1 MPQSPFP
8 MLIPARASCIRR
20 QLHLLAIPNFPA
32 RKAPMESLSNFAE
45 GLAGTVWG
53 WPSTFP
59 AMVGLLLVTGL
70 VTTVLLRFIQL
81 RRLKHS
87 FDVLRGKYDDPKHDG
102 DLSHF
107 QALTTA
113 LSATVGIGN
122 IAGVATAIHYGG
134 PGALFWMW
142 VTAIFGM
149 ALKYAECTLA
159 IKYRVILP
167 DGSASG
173 GPMYYIEKGLGKS
186 WKPMAMFFAFC
197 AIISSFGSGNSIQA
211 FTVADQ
217 IRSDLG
223 VSTWITGLVSAGL
236 VAAVILGGIKRI
248 GKVTSKLVPYMAAIY
263 VAGGLMVLILNFT
276 SIPGVLVSIVQ
287 SAFKPAA
294 QIGGFAGGSFI
305 FMLTWGVKR
314 GLFSN
319 ESGQGS
325 APIAHAA
332 AKTDE
337 PVREGVVAM
346 MGPLIDTL
354 IICTITGLVILST
367 GVWNEKKVESL
378 PVNAQSSLTFM
389 VAGSA
394 VMTDGVITDADKL
407 TGNFIVQDGTP
418 LEVLIVRNNSVVDGA
433 VLETEDGLPFTGKL
447 TADDG
452 TLEMEGL
459 PDLNLSGEMIQNGS
473 PLTAWAFQ
481 RGLAPLGNWGHFIIT
496 LGVVLFGI
504 STAISWSYYGDRAV
518 VYLFGAQYIF
528 AYKIIF
534 VVMNFLGAIFSLEI
548 VWNFGDS
555 ALGLMALPNLIAL
568 IFLSGKVRSMTNEY
582 FSRDHKPTR

>member
-1 MPQSPFP
+1 
-8 MLIPARASCIRR
+8 
-20 QLHLLAIPNFPA
+20 
-32 RKAPMESLSNFAE
+32 MENISNFASE
-45 GLAGTVWG
+45 LSGTVWG
-53 WPSTFP
+53 WPEVFP
-59 AMVGLLLVTGL
+59 LMVGALLLTGL
-70 VTTVLLRFIQL
+70 ITTVALRFIQL
-81 RRLKHS
+81 RKLKHS
-87 FDVLRGKYDDPKHDG
+87 LDVIRGRYDDPSHEG

-122 IAGVATAIHYGG
+122 IAGVATAMHYGG
-134 PGALFWMW
+134 PGAIFWMW

-159 IKYRVILP
+159 VKYRTILP
-167 DGSASG
+167 DGTAAG
-173 GPMYYIEKGLGKS
+173 GPMYYIEKGLGPA
-186 WKPMAMFFAFC
+186 WKPLAVVFAVC

-217 IRSDLG
+217 IRDDLG
-223 VSTWITGLVSAGL
+223 VPTWITGFVSAGL

-248 GKVTSKLVPYMAAIY
+248 GAVTSKLVPYMAVIY
-263 VAGGLMVLILNFT
+263 VAGGLLVLLLNFSQVPEMLAVIFT
-276 SIPGVLVSIVQ
+276 

-294 QIGGFAGGSFI
+294 QLSGFAGGSFI

-346 MGPLIDTL
+346 MGPMIDTL
-354 IICTITGLVILST
+354 IICTITGLVILTT
-367 GVWNEKKVESL
+367 GVWHDKREDLL
-378 PVNAQSSLTFM
+378 PVNAQSAITVVNLDT
-389 VAGSA
+389 A
-394 VMTDGVITDADKL
+394 VQVDGKIVDADRFSGTAKVYDGRVRGVAFVRNHALVDDPVLLEGDLSYSGELVVDDGGIAFDRIPPLQL
-407 TGNFIVQDGTP
+407 TGAMA
-418 LEVLIVRNNSVVDGA
+418 R
-433 VLETEDGLPFTGKL
+433 
-447 TADDG
+447 
-452 TLEMEGL
+452 
-459 PDLNLSGEMIQNGS
+459 NGS

-481 RGLAPLGNWGHFIIT
+481 EGLRPLLGQWGFLIVTI
-496 LGVVLFGI
+496 GVVLFGI

-518 VYLFGAQYIF
+518 VYLFGPRYITP
-528 AYKIIF
+528 YKVLF
-534 VVMNFLGAIFSLEI
+534 CVMNFLGAIFSLEI

-555 ALGLMALPNLIAL
+555 ALGLMSLPNLIAL
-568 IFLSGKVRSMTNEY
+568 VFLLPMVRRMTKEY
-582 FSRDHKPTR
+582 FSRDHKPYW

>member
-1 MPQSPFP
+1 
-8 MLIPARASCIRR
+8 
-20 QLHLLAIPNFPA
+20 
-32 RKAPMESLSNFAE
+32 MEFLNNFAS
-45 GLAGTVWG
+45 GLAGAVWG
-53 WPSTFP
+53 WPQVFP
-59 AMVGLLLVTGL
+59 VMVAALLVTGL
-70 VTTVLLRFIQL
+70 FTTMSLRFIQL
-81 RRLKHS
+81 RKLKHS
-87 FDVLRGKYDDPKHDG
+87 FDVIRGKYDDPSHEG

-122 IAGVATAIHYGG
+122 IAGVATALHYGG

-142 VTAIFGM
+142 VTALFGM

-159 IKYRVILP
+159 IKYRQILP

-186 WKPMAMFFAFC
+186 WKPLAVVFAVC
-197 AIISSFGSGNSIQA
+197 AVISSFGSGNSIQA

-223 VSTWITGLVSAGL
+223 VPTWITGIISASL
-236 VAAVILGGIKRI
+236 VAMVILGGIKRI
-248 GKVTSKLVPYMAAIY
+248 GAVTSKLVPYMAVIY
-263 VAGGLMVLILNFT
+263 VVSGSLILLFNL
-276 SIPGVLVSIVQ
+276 SSLPGVVSSIFA

-294 QIGGFAGGSFI
+294 QMGGFAGGSFI

-354 IICTITGLVILST
+354 IICSITGLVILST
-367 GVWNEKKVESL
+367 GAWHDKAPDSV
-378 PVNAQSSLTFM
+378 PVNAQSAITVINENAEVL
-389 VAGSA
+389 
-394 VMTDGVITDADKL
+394 TDGEISDDMKF
-407 TGNFIVQDGTP
+407 TGDVECRSGAP
-418 LEVLIVRNNSVVDGA
+418 LGVFLVRNHSLVEGPVLTMEGPAPFTGTMKVVDGDIQ
-433 VLETEDGLPFTGKL
+433 TD
-447 TADDG
+447 
-452 TLEMEGL
+452 GL
-459 PDLNLSGEMIQNGS
+459 PDLMLFGDMAQNGS
-473 PLTAWAFQ
+473 PLTAMAFR
-481 RGLAPLGNWGHFIIT
+481 RGLSPLGDWGHLLIT
-496 LGVVLFGI
+496 LSVVLFGI
-504 STAISWSYYGDRAV
+504 STAISWSYYGDRAI
-518 VYLFGAQYIF
+518 VYLFGTKYIF
-528 AYKIIF
+528 PYKIVFCI
-534 VVMNFLGAIFSLEI
+534 MNFLGAIFSLEV

-568 IFLSGKVRSMTNEY
+568 IFLAKKVRGMTGEY
-582 FSRDHKPTR
+582 FSREHEPFR

>member
-1 MPQSPFP
+1 MDFMTEFS
-8 MLIPARASCIRR
+8 AG
-20 QLHLLAIPNFPA
+20 
-32 RKAPMESLSNFAE
+32 LS
-45 GLAGTVWG
+45 GTVWG
-53 WPSTFP
+53 WPSAFP
-59 AMVGLLLVTGL
+59 LMVALLLVTGL
-70 VTTVLLRFIQL
+70 VMTATLRFIQIRKL
-81 RRLKHS
+81 RHG
-87 FDVLRGKYDDPKHDG
+87 FDVVRGKYDDPSHDG

-122 IAGVATAIHYGG
+122 IAGVATALHYGG

-159 IKYRVILP
+159 IQYRVILP

-173 GPMYYIEKGLGKS
+173 GPMYYIEKGLGRS
-186 WKPMAMFFAFC
+186 WKWLAMAFAVC
-197 AIISSFGSGNSIQA
+197 AVISSFGSGNSIQA

-223 VSTWITGLVSAGL
+223 VPTWITGLISAGL
-236 VAAVILGGIKRI
+236 VALVILGGIKRI
-248 GKVTSKLVPYMAAIY
+248 GAVTSKLVPYMAVIY
-263 VAGGLMVLILNFT
+263 VASGLLVVMMNFNA
-276 SIPGVLVSIVQ
+276 IPGVLVDIFR

-294 QIGGFAGGSFI
+294 QVGGFAGGSFI

-346 MGPLIDTL
+346 LGPLIDTL

-367 GVWNEKKVESL
+367 GVWHERVPDSV
-378 PVNAQSSLTFM
+378 PVNAQSAITVINES
-389 VAGSA
+389 AG
-394 VMTDGVITDADKL
+394 VLTDGLIADPDLYTGEVQVLDGRPAGVFLVRNHSLVELPRLNLDDGSFFGGELTVKDGAIATDGQPDLTL
-407 TGNFIVQDGTP
+407 TGDM
-418 LEVLIVRNNSVVDGA
+418 A
-433 VLETEDGLPFTGKL
+433 
-447 TADDG
+447 
-452 TLEMEGL
+452 
-459 PDLNLSGEMIQNGS
+459 QNGS
-473 PLTAWAFQ
+473 PLTGLAFR
-481 RGLAPLGNWGHFIIT
+481 RGLAKFGDWGHLLVT

-518 VYLFGAQYIF
+518 VYLLGTKYVLP
-528 AYKIIF
+528 YKIIF
-534 VVMNFLGAIFSLEI
+534 VIMNFLGAIFSLEV

-555 ALGLMALPNLIAL
+555 ALGLMSLPNLIGL
-568 IFLSGKVRSMTNEY
+568 IFLSRKVNGMTGEY
-582 FSRDHKPTR
+582 FAKDHKPLR

>member
-1 MPQSPFP
+1 
-8 MLIPARASCIRR
+8 
-20 QLHLLAIPNFPA
+20 
-32 RKAPMESLSNFAE
+32 MEFITNLSADVS
-45 GLAGTVWG
+45 GTVWG
-53 WPSTFP
+53 WPSIFP
-59 AMVGLLLVTGL
+59 LMVALLLITGL
-70 VTTVLLRFIQL
+70 VTTVMLRFIQI
-81 RRLKHS
+81 RKLKHS
-87 FDVLRGKYDDPKHDG
+87 LDVVRGKYDDPEHEG

-122 IAGVATAIHYGG
+122 IAGVATALHYGG

-173 GPMYYIEKGLGKS
+173 GPMYYIERGLGKS
-186 WKPMAMFFAFC
+186 WKPLAVFFAVC
-197 AIISSFGSGNSIQA
+197 AVISSFGSGNSIQA

-217 IRSDLG
+217 LRSDLG
-223 VSTWITGLVSAGL
+223 IPTWITGLMSAGL
-236 VAAVILGGIKRI
+236 VALVILGGIKRI
-248 GKVTSKLVPYMAAIY
+248 GSVTSRLVPYMASIY
-263 VAGGLMVLILNFT
+263 IAGGLAVLVMNFT
-276 SIPGVLVSIVQ
+276 SLPGVVINIFS

-294 QIGGFAGGSFI
+294 TGWGFAGGSFI

-332 AKTDE
+332 AMTDE

-354 IICTITGLVILST
+354 IICSITGLVILST
-367 GVWNEKKVESL
+367 GVWDSKMAETLDINTQNTMSVIVDHGQVQIDGKLRDEDKFTGTIEVDRGKFESVHL
-378 PVNAQSSLTFM
+378 IRNHSIVDDAFIMNSGGDSFTGNIE
-389 VAGSA
+389 V
-394 VMTDGVITDADKL
+394 TDGEIELA
-407 TGNFIVQDGTP
+407 
-418 LEVLIVRNNSVVDGA
+418 
-433 VLETEDGLPFTGKL
+433 GL
-447 TADDG
+447 DD
-452 TLEMEGL
+452 LQ
-459 PDLNLSGEMIQNGS
+459 LSGLMAQNGS
-473 PLTAWAFQ
+473 PLTAWAFKE
-481 RGLAPLGNWGHFIIT
+481 GLRPILGPWGYLIIT
-496 LGVVLFGI
+496 IGVVLFGI
-504 STAISWSYYGDRAV
+504 STAISWSYYGDRAI
-518 VYLFGAQYIF
+518 VYLAGPQYVLP
-528 AYKIIF
+528 YKLVF
-534 VVMNFLGAIFSLEI
+534 VLMNFLGAIFSLEV

-568 IFLSGKVRSMTNEY
+568 IFLGTKVRSMTNEY
-582 FSRDHKPTR
+582 FSRDHKPLR

>member
-1 MPQSPFP
+1 MEF
-8 MLIPARASCIRR
+8 IRDFASG
-20 QLHLLAIPNFPA
+20 
-32 RKAPMESLSNFAE
+32 LS
-45 GLAGTVWG
+45 GTVWG
-53 WPSTFP
+53 WPETFP
-59 AMVGLLLVTGL
+59 LMVAALLVVGLF
-70 VTTVLLRFIQL
+70 TTVALRFIQL

-87 FDVLRGKYDDPKHDG
+87 FDVVRGKYDDPSHDG

-122 IAGVATAIHYGG
+122 IAGVATALHYGG

-173 GPMYYIEKGLGKS
+173 GPMYYIERGLGRA
-186 WKPMAMFFAFC
+186 WKPLAVAFAVC
-197 AIISSFGSGNSIQA
+197 AVISSFGSGNSIQA

-223 VSTWITGLVSAGL
+223 VSTWITGLLSAGL

-248 GKVTSKLVPYMAAIY
+248 GAVTSRLVPYMAAIY
-263 VAGGLMVLILNFT
+263 ITGGLLVLLLNLPAL
-276 SIPGVLVSIVQ
+276 PGALADIFS
-287 SAFKPAA
+287 SAFRPAA
-294 QIGGFAGGSFI
+294 QLGGFAGGTFI

-367 GVWNEKKVESL
+367 GVWHEKMADSV
-378 PVNAQSSLTFM
+378 PVNTQSAISVIM
-389 VAGSA
+389 ADAEVGD
-394 VMTDGVITDADKL
+394 DGKIADADL
-407 TGNFIVQDGTP
+407 FSGTFACVDGRPRDVFLVRNHSLVELPRFVLDDGTP
-418 LEVLIVRNNSVVDGA
+418 FGGDLEVVDGA
-433 VLETEDGLPFTGKL
+433 IET
-447 TADDG
+447 
-452 TLEMEGL
+452 EGL
-459 PDLNLSGEMIQNGS
+459 PGLTLQGDMAQNGS
-473 PLTAWAFQ
+473 PLTAWAFKE
-481 RGLAPLGNWGHFIIT
+481 GLRPLLGGWGYLIVTI
-496 LGVVLFGI
+496 GVVLFGI
-504 STAISWSYYGDRAV
+504 STAISWSYYGDRAI
-518 VYLFGAQYIF
+518 VYLLGTNYVFP
-528 AYKIIF
+528 YKIVF
-534 VVMNFLGAIFSLEI
+534 VIMNFLGAVFSLEI

-568 IFLSGKVRSMTNEY
+568 IFLSRKVTKMTNEY
-582 FSRDHKPTR
+582 FSQEHKPLK

>member
-1 MPQSPFP
+1 
-8 MLIPARASCIRR
+8 
-20 QLHLLAIPNFPA
+20 
-32 RKAPMESLSNFAE
+32 METLSDFSSDLSGA
-45 GLAGTVWG
+45 VWG
-53 WPSTFP
+53 WPDIFP
-59 AMVGLLLVTGL
+59 VMVASLLLTGL
-70 VTTVLLRFIQL
+70 FITMLLRFIQL

-87 FDVLRGKYDDPKHDG
+87 FDVIRGKYDDPKHEG

-122 IAGVATAIHYGG
+122 IAGVATALHYGG

-142 VTAIFGM
+142 VTAVFGM
-149 ALKYAECTLA
+149 ALKYAECTLSM
-159 IKYRVILP
+159 KYRVILP

-173 GPMYYIEKGLGKS
+173 GPMYYIERGLGKS
-186 WKPMAMFFAFC
+186 WKPLAIAFAACAMV
-197 AIISSFGSGNSIQA
+197 SSFGSGNSIQA

-223 VSTWITGLVSAGL
+223 VPTWITGFISASI

-248 GKVTSKLVPYMAAIY
+248 GAVTSKLVPYMAVIY
-263 VAGGLMVLILNFT
+263 VSGGLLVLMLNLGD
-276 SIPGVLVSIVQ
+276 IPQTITLIFA

-294 QIGGFAGGSFI
+294 QIGGFAGGTFI

-354 IICTITGLVILST
+354 IICTITGLVILTT
-367 GVWNEKKVESL
+367 GVWQEKRFDSIPVDNQSDITVVEANTN
-378 PVNAQSSLTFM
+378 VLTNGE
-389 VAGSA
+389 V
-394 VMTDGVITDADKL
+394 DELD
-407 TGNFIVQDGTP
+407 NFDGTVAV
-418 LEVLIVRNNSVVDGA
+418 LEGYAAGVEFVRNHSLVDGPLLMTSDGLEYTGDITVVDG
-433 VLETEDGLPFTGKL
+433 TIDFDTI
-447 TADDG
+447 
-452 TLEMEGL
+452 
-459 PDLNLSGEMIQNGS
+459 PDLNLDGDMARNGS

-481 RGLAPLGNWGHFIIT
+481 AGLSPLGDWGYLIVT

-504 STAISWSYYGDRAV
+504 STAISWCYYGDRAV
-518 VYLFGAQYIF
+518 VYMFGPKYVLP
-528 AYKIIF
+528 YKIMFCI
-534 VVMNFLGAIFSLEI
+534 MNFLGAIFSLEI
-548 VWNFGDS
+548 VWNFGDT
-555 ALGLMALPNLIAL
+555 ALGLMALPNLIGL
-568 IFLSGKVRSMTNEY
+568 VFLARKVRGMTDDY
-582 FSRDHKPTR
+582 FSQEHKPTR

>member
-1 MPQSPFP
+1 M
-8 MLIPARASCIRR
+8 
-20 QLHLLAIPNFPA
+20 
-32 RKAPMESLSNFAE
+32 SLTHISE
-45 GLAGTVWG
+45 TLSGTVWG
-53 WPSTFP
+53 WPSDFP
-59 AMVGLLLVTGL
+59 AMVALLLVTGL
-70 VTTVLLRFIQL
+70 FTTVSLRFIQM

-87 FDVLRGKYDDPKHDG
+87 LDVIRGKYDDPSHEG

-142 VTAIFGM
+142 VTAVFGM

-159 IKYRVILP
+159 IKFRTILP

-173 GPMYYIEKGLGKS
+173 GPMYYIEKGLGKK
-186 WKPMAMFFAFC
+186 WKPMAIFFAVC
-197 AIISSFGSGNSIQA
+197 AVISSFGSGNSIQS
-211 FTVADQ
+211 FTGADQ
-217 IRSDLG
+217 LQSDLG
-223 VSTWITGLVSAGL
+223 VPTWISGVVLASL

-248 GKVTSKLVPYMAAIY
+248 GNVTSKLVPYMAAIY
-263 VAGGLMVLILNFT
+263 VTGGMLVLFMNF
-276 SIPGVLVSIVQ
+276 SVLPGLLKTIVS
-287 SAFKPAA
+287 SAFQPAA

-346 MGPLIDTL
+346 MGPMIDTL

-367 GVWNEKKVESL
+367 NVWTERHDGSV
-378 PVNAQSSLTFM
+378 PVNAQSDLTFVVPNGGVLENGDILDGELLDGPATVRDGVPQDFVIVRNHSL
-389 VAGSA
+389 VAGAQLRNS
-394 VMTDGVITDADKL
+394 
-407 TGNFIVQDGTP
+407 DGTP
-418 LEVLIVRNNSVVDGA
+418 Y
-433 VLETEDGLPFTGKL
+433 TGKL
-447 TADDG
+447 LVNSGSVDFDAA
-452 TLEMEGL
+452 
-459 PDLNLSGEMIQNGS
+459 PDLTLDGAMALNGS
-473 PLTAWAFQ
+473 PMTAAAFQ
-481 RGLAPLGNWGHFIIT
+481 RGLEPILGNYGYLIIT
-496 LGVVLFGI
+496 IGVLLFGL
-504 STAISWSYYGDRAV
+504 STAISWSYYGDRSI
-518 VYLFGAQYIF
+518 VYLFGSKYVLP
-528 AYKIIF
+528 YKIVF
-534 VVMNFLGAIFSLEI
+534 CVMHFLGAIFSLEV

-555 ALGLMALPNLIAL
+555 ALGLMSIPNLIAL
-568 IFLSGKVRSMTNEY
+568 ILLAGMTRRITNEY
-582 FSRDHKPTR
+582 FSRDHKPLR

>member
-1 MPQSPFP
+1 MDF
-8 MLIPARASCIRR
+8 IT
-20 QLHLLAIPNFPA
+20 HL
-32 RKAPMESLSNFAE
+32 SAE
-45 GLAGTVWG
+45 ISGKVWG
-53 WPSTFP
+53 WPGDFP
-59 AMVGLLLVTGL
+59 LMVALLLVTGL
-70 VTTVLLRFIQL
+70 ITSVLLRFIQM

-87 FDVLRGKYDDPKHDG
+87 FDVIRGKYDDPSHDG

-122 IAGVATAIHYGG
+122 IAGVATALHYGG

-173 GPMYYIEKGLGKS
+173 GPMYYIEKGLGRS
-186 WKPMAMFFAFC
+186 WKPLAVFFAVC
-197 AIISSFGSGNSIQA
+197 AVISSFGSGNSIQA

-217 IRSDLG
+217 LRSDLG
-223 VSTWITGLVSAGL
+223 IPTWITGVVSASL

-248 GKVTSKLVPYMAAIY
+248 GAVTSKLVPYMAAIY
-263 VAGGLMVLILNFT
+263 ISGGLLVLLLNLGAL
-276 SIPGVLVSIVQ
+276 PGVLVDIVS
-287 SAFKPAA
+287 SAFRPAA
-294 QIGGFAGGSFI
+294 QLGGFAGGTFI

-332 AKTDE
+332 AQTDE

-346 MGPLIDTL
+346 MGPMIDTL

-367 GVWNEKKVESL
+367 GVWHGKMEETLAINAQNSISVIVDDGLVHTNGSLRDADLFTGTLSVEHGEYSGVHLVRNHSIVESGRIL
-378 PVNAQSSLTFM
+378 NAEGDVFS
-389 VAGSA
+389 G
-394 VMTDGVITDADKL
+394 
-407 TGNFIVQDGTP
+407 P
-418 LEVLIVRNNSVVDGA
+418 LAVDGGGFA
-433 VLETEDGLPFTGKL
+433 LEEM
-447 TADDG
+447 DD
-452 TLEMEGL
+452 LQ
-459 PDLNLSGEMIQNGS
+459 LSGLMAQNGS
-473 PLTAWAFQ
+473 PLTAWAFKE
-481 RGLAPLGNWGHFIIT
+481 GLRPILGPWGYLIIT
-496 LGVVLFGI
+496 VGVVLFGI
-504 STAISWSYYGDRAV
+504 STAISWSYYGDRAI
-518 VYLFGAQYIF
+518 VYLAGPKYVVP
-528 AYKIIF
+528 YKLVF
-534 VVMNFLGAIFSLEI
+534 VLMNFLGAVFSLEV

-568 IFLSGKVRSMTNEY
+568 IFLGRKVKGMTDEY
-582 FSRDHKPTR
+582 FAREHKPLR

>member
-1 MPQSPFP
+1 MDFLNEFS
-8 MLIPARASCIRR
+8 AD
-20 QLHLLAIPNFPA
+20 
-32 RKAPMESLSNFAE
+32 LS
-45 GLAGTVWG
+45 GTVWG
-53 WPSTFP
+53 WPEIFP
-59 AMVGLLLVTGL
+59 VMVGLLLVTGL
-70 VTTVLLRFIQL
+70 IMTATLRFIQI
-81 RRLKHS
+81 RRLRHS
-87 FDVLRGKYDDPKHDG
+87 FDVIRGKYDDPSHDG

-142 VTAIFGM
+142 VTAVFGM

-173 GPMYYIEKGLGKS
+173 GPMYYIEKGLGSK
-186 WKPMAMFFAFC
+186 WKWLAVMFAVC

-217 IRSDLG
+217 IRADLG
-223 VSTWITGLVSAGL
+223 VPTWITGLVTAGL

-248 GKVTSKLVPYMAAIY
+248 GNVTSKLVPYMAVIY
-263 VAGGLMVLILNFT
+263 VVGGLVVLVMNL
-276 SIPGVLVSIVQ
+276 SVIPGVLTDIFA
-287 SAFKPAA
+287 SAFRPAA

-346 MGPLIDTL
+346 MGPMIDTL
-354 IICTITGLVILST
+354 IICSITGLVILST
-367 GVWNEKKVESL
+367 GVWNSRKADSV
-378 PVNAQSSLTFM
+378 PVNAQSAIT
-389 VAGSA
+389 VINESA
-394 VMTDGVITDADKL
+394 EVLTDGIVRDADKF
-407 TGNFIVQDGTP
+407 TGTVEVVDGRPRDVFLVRHHSLVELPVLVESDGTP
-418 LEVLIVRNNSVVDGA
+418 FSGSLTVAGGSIA
-433 VLETEDGLPFTGKL
+433 TESLPAL
-447 TADDG
+447 T
-452 TLEMEGL
+452 
-459 PDLNLSGEMIQNGS
+459 LNGDMAQNGS

-481 RGLAPLGNWGHFIIT
+481 EGLRPIMGNWGFLIIT
-496 LGVVLFGI
+496 LGVVLFGV

-518 VYLFGAQYIF
+518 VYLFGTDYILP
-528 AYKIIF
+528 YKLIF
-534 VVMNFLGAIFSLEI
+534 VVMHFLGAIFSLEV

-555 ALGLMALPNLIAL
+555 ALGLMSLPNLIAL
-568 IFLSGKVRSMTNEY
+568 IFLAGQVKRMTKEY
-582 FSRDHKPTR
+582 FDREHKPLR

>member
-1 MPQSPFP
+1 MS
-8 MLIPARASCIRR
+8 LTHIS
-20 QLHLLAIPNFPA
+20 
-32 RKAPMESLSNFAE
+32 ESLS
-45 GLAGTVWG
+45 GTVWG
-53 WPSTFP
+53 WPSDFP
-59 AMVGLLLVTGL
+59 AMVALLLVTGL
-70 VTTVLLRFIQL
+70 FTTVSLRFIQL
-81 RRLKHS
+81 RKLKHS
-87 FDVLRGKYDDPKHDG
+87 LDVIRGKYDDPSHAG

-142 VTAIFGM
+142 VTAVFGM

-159 IKYRVILP
+159 VKYRTILP
-167 DGSASG
+167 DGTASG
-173 GPMYYIEKGLGKS
+173 GPMYYIEKGLGRK
-186 WKPMAMFFAFC
+186 WKPLAVFFAVC
-197 AIISSFGSGNSIQA
+197 AVISSFGSGNSIQS

-217 IRSDLG
+217 LQSDLG
-223 VSTWITGLVSAGL
+223 IPTWVSGVVLASL

-248 GKVTSKLVPYMAAIY
+248 GNVTSKLVPYMAAIY
-263 VAGGLMVLILNFT
+263 VTGGLLVLFMNLPT
-276 SIPGVLVSIVQ
+276 LPGTLKTIVS
-287 SAFKPAA
+287 SAFQPAA

-367 GVWNEKKVESL
+367 NVWTERHADSL
-378 PVNAQSSLTFM
+378 PVNAQSALTF
-389 VAGSA
+389 VVPTGDVLQDGEILDSDLLDGEAR
-394 VMTDGVITDADKL
+394 VRDGVP
-407 TGNFIVQDGTP
+407 QDFS
-418 LEVLIVRNNSVVDGA
+418 IVRNNSLVDGPI
-433 VLETEDGLPFTGKL
+433 LRHEDGTPFSGLL
-447 TADDG
+447 TVEDG
-452 TLEMEGL
+452 AMDFDATPSLTLDGAMAL
-459 PDLNLSGEMIQNGS
+459 NGS
-473 PLTAWAFQ
+473 PMTAAAFQ
-481 RGLAPLGNWGHFIIT
+481 RGLAPIMGNYGYLIIT
-496 LGVVLFGI
+496 VGVFLFGL
-504 STAISWSYYGDRAV
+504 STAISWSYYGDRSV
-518 VYLFGAQYIF
+518 VYLFGPKYVLP
-528 AYKIIF
+528 YKF
-534 VVMNFLGAIFSLEI
+534 VFCIMHFLGAVFSLEV

-555 ALGLMALPNLIAL
+555 ALGLMSLPNLIAL
-568 IFLSGKVRSMTNEY
+568 ILLAGLTRKISNEY
-582 FSRDHKPTR
+582 FAKDHRPLR

>member
-1 MPQSPFP
+1 
-8 MLIPARASCIRR
+8 
-20 QLHLLAIPNFPA
+20 
-32 RKAPMESLSNFAE
+32 MESLRNFAAE
-45 GLAGTVWG
+45 LSGTVWG
-53 WPSTFP
+53 WPDAFP
-59 AMVGLLLVTGL
+59 LMVAALLVVGLI
-70 VTTVLLRFIQL
+70 TTVTLRFIQL

-87 FDVLRGKYDDPKHDG
+87 LDVVRGKYDDPSHDG

-122 IAGVATAIHYGG
+122 IAGVATALHYGG

-186 WKPMAMFFAFC
+186 WKPLAVAFAVC
-197 AIISSFGSGNSIQA
+197 AVISSFGSGNSIQA

-217 IRSDLG
+217 MRADLG
-223 VSTWITGLVSAGL
+223 IPTWITGLVSAAL

-248 GKVTSKLVPYMAAIY
+248 GNVTSKLVPYMAVIY
-263 VAGGLMVLILNFT
+263 VVGGLLVLLLNVT
-276 SIPGVLVSIVQ
+276 HLPGALASIFS

-294 QIGGFAGGSFI
+294 QMGGFAGGTFI

-346 MGPLIDTL
+346 MGPMIDTL

-367 GVWNEKKVESL
+367 GVWHARMPDRV
-378 PVNAQSSLTFM
+378 PVNAQSAIT
-389 VAGSA
+389 VIHESA
-394 VMTDGVITDADKL
+394 RVLEDGEILPEDL
-407 TGNFIVQDGTP
+407 YSGTVDVVGGVP
-418 LEVLIVRNNSVVDGA
+418 RGVFLVRNHSLVELPRLVDEQGADFGGGLRVVDGDIQTENLPA
-433 VLETEDGLPFTGKL
+433 LELRGDM
-447 TADDG
+447 A
-452 TLEMEGL
+452 
-459 PDLNLSGEMIQNGS
+459 QNGS
-473 PLTAWAFQ
+473 PLTAWAF
-481 RGLAPLGNWGHFIIT
+481 REGLRPILGSWGYLIVTI
-496 LGVVLFGI
+496 GVVLFGI

-518 VYLFGAQYIF
+518 VYLFGTGWVLP
-528 AYKIIF
+528 YKIVF
-534 VVMNFLGAIFSLEI
+534 VIMNFLGAIFSLEI

-555 ALGLMALPNLIAL
+555 ALGLMSLPNLIAL
-568 IFLSGKVRSMTNEY
+568 IFLARKVKSMTDEY
-582 FSRDHKPTR
+582 FAKDHKPLR

>member
-1 MPQSPFP
+1 
-8 MLIPARASCIRR
+8 
-20 QLHLLAIPNFPA
+20 
-32 RKAPMESLSNFAE
+32 MESMTDFSADLSGF
-45 GLAGTVWG
+45 VWG
-53 WPSTFP
+53 WPSAFP
-59 AMVGLLLVTGL
+59 LMVALLLVTGL
-70 VTTVLLRFIQL
+70 VMTATLRFIQI
-81 RRLKHS
+81 RRLRHG
-87 FDVLRGKYDDPKHDG
+87 FDVVRGKYDDPSHDG

-122 IAGVATAIHYGG
+122 IAGVATALHYGG

-173 GPMYYIEKGLGKS
+173 GPMYYIEKGLGSK
-186 WKPMAMFFAFC
+186 WKWLAVLFAVC

-217 IRSDLG
+217 IRADLG
-223 VSTWITGLVSAGL
+223 VPTWITGLVSAGL
-236 VAAVILGGIKRI
+236 VALVILGGIKRI
-248 GKVTSKLVPYMAAIY
+248 GAVTSKLVPYMAAMY
-263 VAGGLMVLILNFT
+263 VAGGLLVVVMNFAA
-276 SIPGVLVSIVQ
+276 IPGVLTDIMK
-287 SAFKPAA
+287 SAFQPAA
-294 QIGGFAGGSFI
+294 QLGGFAGGSFI

-346 MGPLIDTL
+346 LGPLIDTL

-367 GVWNEKKVESL
+367 GVWNTRLPDEV
-378 PVNAQSSLTFM
+378 PVNAQSAITVINESAKVYEDGIVSDDDLFTGTF
-389 VAGSA
+389 A
-394 VMTDGVITDADKL
+394 VRDGNPEGVLLVRNHSWVDVPQLLLD
-407 TGNFIVQDGTP
+407 DGTP
-418 LEVLIVRNNSVVDGA
+418 YSGSLTVDDGGIA
-433 VLETEDGLPFTGKL
+433 MDGLPGLTLTGDML
-447 TADDG
+447 
-452 TLEMEGL
+452 
-459 PDLNLSGEMIQNGS
+459 QNGS
-473 PLTAWAFQ
+473 PLTAQAF
-481 RGLAPLGNWGHFIIT
+481 RIGLSKFGNWGHFLVT

-518 VYLFGAQYIF
+518 VYLLGTGYILP
-528 AYKIIF
+528 YKIIF
-534 VVMNFLGAIFSLEI
+534 VIMNFLGAIFSLEV

-555 ALGLMALPNLIAL
+555 ALGLMSLPNLIAL
-568 IFLSGKVRSMTNEY
+568 IFLSRKVKGMTDDY
-582 FSRDHKPTR
+582 FSKDHKPLQ

>member
-1 MPQSPFP
+1 M
-8 MLIPARASCIRR
+8 
-20 QLHLLAIPNFPA
+20 
-32 RKAPMESLSNFAE
+32 
-45 GLAGTVWG
+45 V
-53 WPSTFP
+53 
-59 AMVGLLLVTGL
+59 AMLLVTGL
-70 VTTVLLRFIQL
+70 VTTVSLRFIQL

-87 FDVLRGKYDDPKHDG
+87 LDVIRGKYDDPSHKG

-142 VTAIFGM
+142 VTAVFGM
-149 ALKYAECTLA
+149 ALKYAECTLSM
-159 IKYRVILP
+159 RFRTILP
-167 DGSASG
+167 DGSAAG
-173 GPMYYIEKGLGKS
+173 GPMYYIEKGLGRN
-186 WKPMAMFFAFC
+186 WKPLAVFFAVC
-197 AIISSFGSGNSIQA
+197 AVTSSFGSGNSIQA

-223 VSTWITGLVSAGL
+223 VPTWITGLVLASL
-236 VAAVILGGIKRI
+236 VAAVIIGGIRRI
-248 GKVTSKLVPYMAAIY
+248 GQVTSKLVPYMAAMY
-263 VAGGLMVLILNFT
+263 VTGGLLVLVMNVGH
-276 SIPGVLVSIVQ
+276 IPGVLADIFT

-294 QIGGFAGGSFI
+294 QLGGFAGGSFI

-367 GVWNEKKVESL
+367 GVWSERLPDRVAVDAQSALTVVVQEAHVLQDGAVNDAQRFDGVLQVVRGEPVDAGFVRHHSLVVRPVLADAAGVPFDGSL
-378 PVNAQSSLTFM
+378 PVA
-389 VAGSA
+389 AG
-394 VMTDGVITDADKL
+394 T
-407 TGNFIVQDGTP
+407 
-418 LEVLIVRNNSVVDGA
+418 VDFA
-433 VLETEDGLPFTGKL
+433 AAAGLW
-447 TADDG
+447 
-452 TLEMEGL
+452 
-459 PDLNLSGEMIQNGS
+459 LSGDMALNGS
-473 PLTAWAFQ
+473 PLTAAAFQ
-481 RGLAPLGNWGHFIIT
+481 RGLSPLGDWGRYIVT
-496 LGVVLFGI
+496 LAVLLFGL

-518 VYLFGAQYIF
+518 VYLAGPRWVTP
-528 AYKIIF
+528 YKAVF
-534 VVMNFLGAIFSLEI
+534 CVMHFLGAIFSLEI
-548 VWNFGDS
+548 VWNLGDS

-568 IFLSGKVRSMTNEY
+568 VLLLRVTGRMTDDY
-582 FSRDHKPTR
+582 FARKHAPLR

>member
-1 MPQSPFP
+1 MGSINEF
-8 MLIPARASCIRR
+8 AAG
-20 QLHLLAIPNFPA
+20 
-32 RKAPMESLSNFAE
+32 LS
-45 GLAGTVWG
+45 GTVWG
-53 WPSTFP
+53 WPEVFP
-59 AMVGLLLVTGL
+59 LMVAALLVTGL
-70 VTTVLLRFIQL
+70 VMTVTLRFLQI

-87 FDVLRGKYDDPKHDG
+87 FDVIRGKYDDPSHDG

-122 IAGVATAIHYGG
+122 IAGVATALHYGG

-142 VTAIFGM
+142 VTAVFGM

-173 GPMYYIEKGLGKS
+173 GPMYYIEKGLGS
-186 WKPMAMFFAFC
+186 AWKPLAVAFAVC
-197 AIISSFGSGNSIQA
+197 AVISSFGSGNSIQA

-223 VSTWITGLVSAGL
+223 VPTWITGLVSAGL

-248 GKVTSKLVPYMAAIY
+248 GAVTSKLVPYMAVIY
-263 VAGGLMVLILNFT
+263 VSGGLVVLFLNF
-276 SIPGVLVSIVQ
+276 SHIPGLLVEIVS

-294 QIGGFAGGSFI
+294 QIGGFAGGTFI

-354 IICTITGLVILST
+354 IICSITGLVILST
-367 GVWNEKKVESL
+367 GVWKEKMPDQVPL
-378 PVNAQSSLTFM
+378 NAQSAITVIAENARVL
-389 VAGSA
+389 
-394 VMTDGVITDADKL
+394 TDGVVRDADRF
-407 TGNFIVQDGTP
+407 TGSVECRDGRP
-418 LEVLIVRNNSVVDGA
+418 QGVFMVRNHAVVELPRLLQDDGA
-433 VLETEDGLPFTGKL
+433 PFVGVLDVENGDVRTQGLPSLALAGDM
-447 TADDG
+447 A
-452 TLEMEGL
+452 
-459 PDLNLSGEMIQNGS
+459 QNGS
-473 PLTAWAFQ
+473 PLTAWAFR
-481 RGLAPLGNWGHFIIT
+481 RGLSRFGNWGHLIVTI
-496 LGVVLFGI
+496 GVVLFGI
-504 STAISWSYYGDRAV
+504 STAISWSYYGDRAM
-518 VYLFGAQYIF
+518 VYLLGTSYVLP
-528 AYKIIF
+528 YKIVF
-534 VVMNFLGAIFSLEI
+534 VIMNFLGAIFSLEV

-555 ALGLMALPNLIAL
+555 ALGLMSLPNLIAL
-568 IFLSGKVRSMTNEY
+568 IFLSRRVKGMSNDY
-582 FSRDHKPTR
+582 FSREHKPLR

>member
-1 MPQSPFP
+1 MDFLNEFS
-8 MLIPARASCIRR
+8 AD
-20 QLHLLAIPNFPA
+20 
-32 RKAPMESLSNFAE
+32 LSGA
-45 GLAGTVWG
+45 VWG
-53 WPSTFP
+53 WPDVFP
-59 AMVGLLLVTGL
+59 VMVGLLLVTGL
-70 VTTVLLRFIQL
+70 IMTATLRFIQM
-81 RRLKHS
+81 RKLKHS
-87 FDVLRGKYDDPKHDG
+87 FEVLRGKYDDPSHDG

-122 IAGVATAIHYGG
+122 IAGVATALHYGG

-142 VTAIFGM
+142 VTAVFGM

-159 IKYRVILP
+159 INYRVILP
-167 DGSASG
+167 NGHASG
-173 GPMYYIEKGLGKS
+173 GPMYYIEKGLGRS
-186 WKPMAMFFAFC
+186 WKPLAVMFAVC

-217 IRSDLG
+217 IRADLG
-223 VSTWITGLVSAGL
+223 VPTWITGLVTAGI

-248 GKVTSKLVPYMAAIY
+248 GTVTSKLVPYMAVIY
-263 VAGGLMVLILNFT
+263 VAGGLVVLVMNVGA
-276 SIPGVLVSIVQ
+276 IPGVLNEIFS

-346 MGPLIDTL
+346 MGPMIDTL
-354 IICTITGLVILST
+354 IICSITGLVILST
-367 GVWNEKKVESL
+367 GVWHQHKADAIPVNTQSAITVINESAEVLTDGIVMDSDKFTGTVECLDGRPLDVFLVRNHSLVEL
-378 PVNAQSSLTFM
+378 PV
-389 VAGSA
+389 
-394 VMTDGVITDADKL
+394 
-407 TGNFIVQDGTP
+407 IVENDGTHFSGS
-418 LEVLIVRNNSVVDGA
+418 LVVADGDIN
-433 VLETEDGLPFTGKL
+433 T
-447 TADDG
+447 
-452 TLEMEGL
+452 EGL
-459 PDLNLSGEMIQNGS
+459 PDLTLTGDMVQNGS

-481 RGLAPLGNWGHFIIT
+481 EGLRPLMGDWGFLIIT
-496 LGVVLFGI
+496 LGVVLFGV

-518 VYLFGAQYIF
+518 VYLFGTGYILP
-528 AYKIIF
+528 YKIIF
-534 VVMNFLGAIFSLEI
+534 VVMHFLGAIFTLEV

-555 ALGLMALPNLIAL
+555 ALGLMSLPNLIAL
-568 IFLSGKVRSMTNEY
+568 IFLAGQVKKMTKEY
-582 FSRDHKPTR
+582 FDREHKPLR

>member
-1 MPQSPFP
+1 MH
-8 MLIPARASCIRR
+8 
-20 QLHLLAIPNFPA
+20 QLNEFAA
-32 RKAPMESLSNFAE
+32 GLS
-45 GLAGTVWG
+45 GIVWG
-53 WPSTFP
+53 WPKIFP
-59 AMVGLLLVTGL
+59 LMVAALLVTGL
-70 VTTVLLRFIQL
+70 VMTAALRFLQIRKL
-81 RRLKHS
+81 NHS
-87 FDVLRGKYDDPKHDG
+87 LDVIRGKYDDPSHEG

-122 IAGVATAIHYGG
+122 IAGVATALHYGG

-167 DGSASG
+167 DGSVSG

-186 WKPMAMFFAFC
+186 WKPLAIMFAVC
-197 AIISSFGSGNSIQA
+197 AVISSFGSGNSIQA

-217 IRSDLG
+217 IRADLG
-223 VSTWITGLVSAGL
+223 ISTWITGLVSAGL

-248 GKVTSKLVPYMAAIY
+248 GSVTSRLVPYMAVLY
-263 VAGGLMVLILNFT
+263 VSGGLLVLVMNIPAL
-276 SIPGVLVSIVQ
+276 PGVLASIFAA
-287 SAFKPAA
+287 AFNPAA
-294 QIGGFAGGSFI
+294 QLGGFAGGSFI

-346 MGPLIDTL
+346 MGPMIDTL
-354 IICTITGLVILST
+354 IICSITGLVILAT
-367 GVWNEKKVESL
+367 GVWHDKMPDEI
-378 PVNAQSSLTFM
+378 PVNAQSSIT
-389 VAGSA
+389 VTVDGSA
-394 VMTDGVITDADKL
+394 VMTDGVVRDVDL
-407 TGNFIVQDGTP
+407 YSG
-418 LEVLIVRNNSVVDGA
+418 EVKCHGGVPMGVLMVRNHATVDEA
-433 VLETEDGLPFTGKL
+433 KLL
-447 TADDG
+447 TADDAPYDG
-452 TLEMEGL
+452 LLTVSKGRIATDNL
-459 PDLNLSGEMIQNGS
+459 PDLKLAGLMAQNGS

-481 RGLAPLGNWGHFIIT
+481 KGLSRFGNWGHFIIT

-518 VYLFGAQYIF
+518 VYLFGPRYVF
-528 AYKIIF
+528 FYKIVF
-534 VVMNFLGAIFSLEI
+534 VIMNFLGAIFSLEV
-548 VWNFGDS
+548 VWNLGDS
-555 ALGLMALPNLIAL
+555 ALGLMALPNLVAL
-568 IFLSGKVRSMTNEY
+568 IFLSGKVKKMTGAY
-582 FSRDHKPTR
+582 FAEDHQPLR

>member
-1 MPQSPFP
+1 
-8 MLIPARASCIRR
+8 
-20 QLHLLAIPNFPA
+20 
-32 RKAPMESLSNFAE
+32 
-45 GLAGTVWG
+45 
-53 WPSTFP
+53 
-59 AMVGLLLVTGL
+59 MVALLLVTGL
-70 VTTVLLRFIQL
+70 FITVMLRFIQM

-87 FDVLRGKYDDPKHDG
+87 FDVIRGKYDDPNHEG

-122 IAGVATAIHYGG
+122 IAGVATALHYGG

-149 ALKYAECTLA
+149 GLKYAECTLA

-186 WKPMAMFFAFC
+186 WKPLAIFFAVC
-197 AIISSFGSGNSIQA
+197 AVISSFGSGNSIQA

-217 IRSDLG
+217 LRSDLG
-223 VSTWITGLVSAGL
+223 VPTWITGLLSAAL
-236 VAAVILGGIKRI
+236 VAMVILGGIKRI
-248 GKVTSKLVPYMAAIY
+248 GRVTSKLVPYMASIY
-263 VAGGLMVLILNFT
+263 IAGGLLVLFMNFGT
-276 SIPGVLVSIVQ
+276 IPGVISTIFS
-287 SAFKPAA
+287 SAFQPAA
-294 QIGGFAGGSFI
+294 QGFGFAGGTFI

-332 AKTDE
+332 AMTDE

-346 MGPLIDTL
+346 MGPMIDTL
-354 IICTITGLVILST
+354 IICSITGLVILST
-367 GVWNEKKVESL
+367 GVWNQKMPETLDINSQNSISVIIDDG
-378 PVNAQSSLTFM
+378 M
-389 VAGSA
+389 VHTNGE
-394 VMTDGVITDADKL
+394 INNKDKF
-407 TGNFIVQDGTP
+407 TGNIVVERGHYVGVN
-418 LEVLIVRNNSVVDGA
+418 LVRNHSIVDGA
-433 VLETEDGLPFTGKL
+433 KIINSSGDGYTGVIAVSDGDIQFEDV
-447 TADDG
+447 DD
-452 TLEMEGL
+452 LK
-459 PDLNLSGEMIQNGS
+459 LSGMMMQNGS
-473 PLTAWAFQ
+473 PLTAWAFKE
-481 RGLAPLGNWGHFIIT
+481 GLRPILGNWGSLIIT

-504 STAISWSYYGDRAV
+504 STAISWSYYGDRAI
-518 VYLFGAQYIF
+518 VYLAGTKYVLP
-528 AYKIIF
+528 YKLVF
-534 VVMNFLGAIFSLEI
+534 VLMNFLGAIFSLEV

-568 IFLSGKVRSMTNEY
+568 IFLSKKVRSMTREY
-582 FSRDHKPTR
+582 FAKDHKPLR

>member
-1 MPQSPFP
+1 
-8 MLIPARASCIRR
+8 
-20 QLHLLAIPNFPA
+20 
-32 RKAPMESLSNFAE
+32 MEFITNLSANLS
-45 GLAGTVWG
+45 GIVWG
-53 WPSTFP
+53 WPTIFP
-59 AMVGLLLVTGL
+59 LMVALLLITGL
-70 VTTVLLRFIQL
+70 ITSVMLRFIQI
-81 RRLKHS
+81 RRLRHS
-87 FDVLRGKYDDPKHDG
+87 FDVVRGKYDDPSHDG

-122 IAGVATAIHYGG
+122 IAGVATALHYGG

-186 WKPMAMFFAFC
+186 WKPLAVFFAVC
-197 AIISSFGSGNSIQA
+197 AVISSFGSGNSIQA

-217 IRSDLG
+217 LRSDLG
-223 VSTWITGLVSAGL
+223 VPTWITGIMSAGL
-236 VAAVILGGIKRI
+236 VALVILGGIKRI
-248 GKVTSKLVPYMAAIY
+248 GAVTSKLVPYMASIY
-263 VAGGLMVLILNFT
+263 IAGGLLVLIMNFT
-276 SIPGVLVSIVQ
+276 TLPGVIVEIFQ
-287 SAFKPAA
+287 SAFRPAA
-294 QIGGFAGGSFI
+294 QVGGFAGGTFI

-332 AKTDE
+332 AMTDE

-367 GVWNEKKVESL
+367 GVWKSKMDETL
-378 PVNAQSSLTFM
+378 DLNAQNTMS
-389 VAGSA
+389 VIVDDGQ
-394 VMTDGVITDADKL
+394 VHTDGELRSQDKFTGTVNVDHGRFDGVHLVRNHSIIDAVRILESSGDNY
-407 TGNFIVQDGTP
+407 TGP
-418 LEVLIVRNNSVVDGA
+418 LEVIDGDIQ
-433 VLETEDGLPFTGKL
+433 LESIDGLQVS
-447 TADDG
+447 
-452 TLEMEGL
+452 GL
-459 PDLNLSGEMIQNGS
+459 IAQNGS
-473 PLTAWAFQ
+473 PLTAWAFKE
-481 RGLAPLGNWGHFIIT
+481 GLRPILGQWGYLIIT
-496 LGVVLFGI
+496 IGVVLFGI
-504 STAISWSYYGDRAV
+504 STAISWSYYGDRAM
-518 VYLFGAQYIF
+518 VYLAGTKYVLP
-528 AYKIIF
+528 YKLVF
-534 VVMNFLGAIFSLEI
+534 VLMNFLGAIFSLEV

-568 IFLSGKVRSMTNEY
+568 IFLGNKVRTMTNEY
-582 FSRDHKPTR
+582 FSKDHKPLR